1 MFRIVGLL
9 LLLFSIPWMGWA
21 QTRAIDSLK
30 RVIATTK
37 VDTTKAMSLIRLGEA
52 YRGAGEYKKA
62 MRKVMAGLRMSE
74 VRKHDKGIAKAYD
87 VIGTIYKNEGNFDRA
102 LTAYRKSLR
111 VWNRINDPE
120 GIAKAYNNM
129 GTIYERYGNYP
140 EALDLYK
147 QSLRIREE
155 INDRKGL
162 AVSYNSLGNLYYKKS
177 DLETALD
184 YYQKSKRYYEAIK
197 NAEGLAVVYNN
208 IGNIH
213 ESMGDHLKA
222 LDYYRKCLA
231 IETEAKDLDG
241 ISSTYSNIGNV
252 HYSLKQ
258 YEQALGYYQKAE
270 EIHEKLGDRAELA
283 SSWSSISTTYLY
295 LNQPEKAREY
305 ALKSFE
311 EAQNVKHLEMMAI
324 AADNVSEA
332 DSALGDFASAYRYY
346 QLYKKYSDSLSSESN
361 AKEIGKLESKYQYEN
376 QIQKQNDLLEQQAQQ
391 RKLFY
396 ILIGTL
402 FLVLMT
408 GSSLLFIRY
417 RVKSRINRI
426 LNEKNQRIASQKAQL
441 EKAYEELN
449 TTLDQIQLQ
458 KEEIE
463 HKNLKIEDSI
473 RYAYQIQTAI
483 LPDATFLESHL
494 PPHFIFYQPKDIV
507 SGDFYWVSVQDDLLF
522 FCVADCTGHG
532 VPGAFMSV
540 VGSNALHAT
549 INEAGF
555 TQPDSIL
562 QELDHKIKTTL
573 HQDADPDS
581 KDGMDIALCVWDT
594 NQRKLFFAGAGRPL
608 YLMQN
613 GAFTEI
619 KGDKYAIG
627 GGQTEQK
634 SFTAH
639 SLPLQKG
646 DRLFLFTDGITDQF
660 GGNELK
666 KFTSKRLQQFIKEYH
681 HVPIREQGDR
691 FAELMRSWMDVHPQI
706 DDLTLFALEV

>member
-1 MFRIVGLL
+1 
-9 LLLFSIPWMGWA
+9 MGWA

-52 YRGAGEYKKA
+52 YRGVGEYNKA
-62 MRKVMAGLRMSE
+62 MRKVTAGLKMAE
-74 VRKHDKGIAKAYD
+74 VRKYDKGIAKAYD
-87 VIGTIYKNEGNFDRA
+87 VIGTIFKNEGNFDRA
-102 LTAYRKSLR
+102 LTAFRKSLR
-111 VWNRINDPE
+111 IWNRINNAE
-120 GIAKAYNNM
+120 GIAKAYNSM
-129 GTIYERYGNYP
+129 GSIYERYGNYP

-147 QSLRIREE
+147 QSLQIREK
-155 INDRKGL
+155 INDLKGL

-177 DLETALD
+177 DLKMALD
-184 YYQKSKRYYEAIK
+184 FYQKSQRYYEAIK
-197 NAEGLAVVYNN
+197 FPDGLAVVYNN

-222 LDYYRKCLA
+222 LAYYRKSLA
-231 IETEAKDLDG
+231 IETKSNDLDG
-241 ISSTYSNIGNV
+241 ISKTYSNIGNV
-252 HYSLKQ
+252 YYSLGQ
-258 YEQALGYYQKAE
+258 YDEALSYYQKTE
-270 EIHEKLGDRAELA
+270 EIQQKLGDMAELA
-283 SSWSSISTTYLY
+283 GSWASISTSYLQ
-295 LNQPEKAREY
+295 LNQPKKAREY

-311 EAQNVKHLEMMAI
+311 GAQNVKHLEIMAI
-324 AADNVSEA
+324 AAADVSEA

-346 QLYKKYSDSLSSESN
+346 QLYKRFSDSLSSESN

-391 RKLFY
+391 RRLFY
-396 ILIGTL
+396 ILVGIL
-402 FLVLMT
+402 ILVLMT

-473 RYAYQIQTAI
+473 RYAYQIQMAI
-483 LPDATFLESHL
+483 LPDPAFLESHL

-507 SGDFYWVSVQDDLLF
+507 SGDFYWVAVRDELLF

-555 TQPDSIL
+555 TQPDAIL
-562 QELDHKIKTTL
+562 RELDQKIKTTL
-573 HQDADPDS
+573 HQDTDPDS

-594 NQRKLFFAGAGRPL
+594 NQRKLYFAGAGRPL
-608 YLMQN
+608 YLMRS
-613 GAFTEI
+613 GTFTEI

-634 SFTAH
+634 SFTTH
-639 SLPLQKG
+639 NFTLQKG
-646 DRLFLFTDGITDQF
+646 DRIFLFTDGITDQF
-660 GGNELK
+660 GGKELK

-681 HVPIREQGDR
+681 HLPIREQGDR
-691 FAELMRSWMDVHPQI
+691 FAELMRSWMNVHSQI